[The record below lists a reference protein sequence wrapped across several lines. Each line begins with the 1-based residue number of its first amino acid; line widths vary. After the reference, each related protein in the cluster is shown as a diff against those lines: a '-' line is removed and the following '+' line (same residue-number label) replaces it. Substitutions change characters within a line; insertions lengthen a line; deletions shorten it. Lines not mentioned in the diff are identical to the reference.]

1 MTDTLKFTQED
12 LQNIL
17 TQMTMKFQITGIE
30 FDLNDDYDC
39 GEDIDTEIL
48 QDQLQRGYIGQ
59 VWTVDEEDELVDIIS
74 DKSGWCIKSIQ
85 YEQIK

>member
-1 MTDTLKFTQED
+1 MNT
-12 LQNIL
+12 

-39 GEDIDTEIL
+39 GEDIDTEML

-59 VWTVDEEDELVDIIS
+59 VWIVDEEDELVDLIS